1 MPDRGMRRSGDWS
14 TNAGRFLEETSPP
27 PPAPPLTEKVPT
39 IRVTVDLPRDDH
51 RALKRSAED
60 IADELGVARVSLQQV
75 MAALAHRVAED
86 QELRDYVTAYLR
98 RSVAQ

>member
-14 TNAGRFLEETSPP
+14 TNAGRFLEETS
-27 PPAPPLTEKVPT
+27 APLAPSSTEKVPT
-39 IRVTVDLPRDDH
+39 VRVTVDLPRDDH

-86 QELRDYVTAYLR
+86 QDLREYVTLYLR